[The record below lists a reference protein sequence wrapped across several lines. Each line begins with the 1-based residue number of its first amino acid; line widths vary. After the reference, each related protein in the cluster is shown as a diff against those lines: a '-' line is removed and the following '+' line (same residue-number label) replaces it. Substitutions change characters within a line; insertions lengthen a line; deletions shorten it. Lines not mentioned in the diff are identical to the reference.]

1 MLWMGFTRP
10 KAPVWGPFVSK
21 LSAHEITLPL
31 RTRVAARLI
40 TSGVMKLR
48 VPISSSEPQ
57 RPQLR
62 NFLQYSSSSAGV
74 TAVFGPTV
82 GMESSVLGVVPVSY
96 PIGGSRRGRAPLPNA
111 GMGNKKEATPP
122 FAPKKSRDLPAPRA

>member
-21 LSAHEITLPL
+21 LRAHEITLPL

-40 TSGVMKLR
+40 TSGVMKLS
-48 VPISSSEPQ
+48 VPISSSGPQ
-57 RPQLR
+57 RPQLQ

-74 TAVFGPTV
+74 TAGRLGIFGWAG
-82 GMESSVLGVVPVSY
+82 GMDSSGLGGRAGILPD
-96 PIGGSRRGRAPLPNA
+96 RRGCALLPN
-111 GMGNKKEATPP
+111 
-122 FAPKKSRDLPAPRA
+122 

>member
-21 LSAHEITLPL
+21 LRAQEITLPL

-40 TSGVMKLR
+40 TSGVMKLS
-48 VPISSSEPQ
+48 VPISSSGPQ

-62 NFLQYSSSSAGV
+62 NFLQYSSSSRSEEHTSELQSLAYLV
-74 TAVFGPTV
+74 CRLLL
-82 GMESSVLGVVPVSY
+82 E
-96 PIGGSRRGRAPLPNA
+96 
-111 GMGNKKEATPP
+111 KKKTYSAYKT
-122 FAPKKSRDLPAPRA
+122 FSLH

>member
-21 LSAHEITLPL
+21 LRAQEITLPL

-40 TSGVMKLR
+40 TSGVMKLS
-48 VPISSSEPQ
+48 VPISSSGPQ

-62 NFLQYSSSSAGV
+62 NFWQYSSSSAGV
-74 TAVFGPTV
+74 TAGRVAGFRVAGGV
-82 GMESSVLGVVPVSY
+82 GD
-96 PIGGSRRGRAPLPNA
+96 SRFLDVT
-111 GMGNKKEATPP
+111 GN
-122 FAPKKSRDLPAPRA
+122 SPAA

>member
-21 LSAHEITLPL
+21 LRAHEMTLPL

-40 TSGVMKLR
+40 TSGVMKLS
-48 VPISSSEPQ
+48 VPISSSGPQ

-74 TAVFGPTV
+74 MAGRGGGVRWAGGPGGPGFG
-82 GMESSVLGVVPVSY
+82 GGAGSY
-96 PIGGSRRGRAPLPNA
+96 PDG
-111 GMGNKKEATPP
+111 AT
-122 FAPKKSRDLPAPRA
+122 APRARGG

>member
-1 MLWMGFTRP
+1 MGFTRP

-40 TSGVMKLR
+40 TSGVMKLS
-48 VPISSSEPQ
+48 VPISSSGPQ

-74 TAVFGPTV
+74 TAGRVAGFGWGGGLGAPVFG
-82 GMESSVLGVVPVSY
+82 GAAGFY
-96 PIGGSRRGRAPLPNA
+96 PEARTRPQAPGERGR
-111 GMGNKKEATPP
+111 E
-122 FAPKKSRDLPAPRA
+122 

>member
-96 PIGGSRRGRAPLPNA
+96 PIGRARAGATLLP
-111 GMGNKKEATPP
+111 
-122 FAPKKSRDLPAPRA
+122 DPRIAHKM

>member
-21 LSAHEITLPL
+21 LRAHEMTLPL

-40 TSGVMKLR
+40 TSGMMKLR
-48 VPISSSEPQ
+48 VPISSSGPQ

-74 TAVFGPTV
+74 TAGRLAVFGWTV
-82 GMESSVLGVVPVSY
+82 GMESSNRQPPRRHPRDPLLVP
-96 PIGGSRRGRAPLPNA
+96 GRAAPHGARPLSHGGLRGVA
-111 GMGNKKEATPP
+111 AFG
-122 FAPKKSRDLPAPRA
+122 